1 MTNVKVKLA
10 SIQDVRNFVDTV
22 TKFNIDIDLSS
33 GRYVV
38 DAKSIM
44 GIFSLDLLNPIN
56 LTALTDDA
64 DEEKALLS
72 SVRNWDET
80 SGPTVSLHVHAVL
93 FHYLIKL
100 QPHLPEFCP
109 EAPVRGAGL
118 HHLLCGHPDRHPDGS
133 GRQPAQASVRAG
145 GGRLPGAALL
155 EGQVFPQQAEDS
167 QEEGG
172 RIQCLN

>member
-64 DEEKALLS
+64 DEEKALL
-72 SVRNWDET
+72 
-80 SGPTVSLHVHAVL
+80 
-93 FHYLIKL
+93 
-100 QPHLPEFCP
+100 
-109 EAPVRGAGL
+109 EALKPFIV
-118 HHLLCGHPDRHPDGS
+118 
-133 GRQPAQASVRAG
+133 
-145 GGRLPGAALL
+145 
-155 EGQVFPQQAEDS
+155 E
-167 QEEGG
+167 
-172 RIQCLN
+172 